1 MSQSGIPVLSGTRRR
16 SNSTSNAN
24 NPFNRDI
31 NRSFSTNS
39 ITNLN
44 KDNGHFVSQI
54 PSPFFSNSQPANDSQ
69 HAPYAFHNNN
79 NNNVNN
85 NAGTRRRR
93 NSVGSTISDIN
104 KSFLLSAQAEPRKKK
119 SKSIVST
126 TNPQYRRN
134 STIGSTMSNTVMKYN
149 DHNMRES
156 RRSLQSSYNL
166 SMINS
171 YDKNNISLLRKDL
184 RPLRDKNFQ
193 NAIQQEIL
201 DYLLKNKFEVQ
212 TNHPISLK
220 SLRQPTQKGFIII
233 FTWLYK
239 RLDPGYT
246 FQKSVESELYQ
257 ILKNLNY
264 PYIESINKSQ
274 ISAVGG
280 SSWYKFLGLLHWL
293 VKLNEKMDMI
303 SSDLDSTLLN
313 QPTQEL
319 IQMNQPVPDSLEQQD
334 KIKLK
339 YESMIESLVIEYTMD
354 AYKCFLN
361 SNDDFSVPMN
371 KFQVGFEKF
380 IKIIN
385 LDIKTLDNQNEVI
398 LKQYESILQKA
409 TKLRIAK
416 ERNTALQNDVKAFE
430 NYISV
435 MKEKSKLWPK
445 KLQNMKSDKEQR
457 QENIAEVEKEIKQL
471 SDQLNEKNISVEQI
485 ETKNKT
491 QEFLLQSLD
500 DISDK
505 SDRMISTL
513 QSKRIENK
521 NVAKNLL
528 NVLDI
533 YNQTLQSILKDRF
546 ILTGR
551 NSPKV
556 DDFKINIGDT
566 LQTLNDNIKL
576 NYNELFKNVSTDQ
589 SFSLKNY
596 ITEKLIKLIEDI
608 ENNCNNIQ
616 SDITDLNKEIES
628 FQKQVKMNS
637 EETKK
642 LRESA
647 LQVQSN
653 IFSLKQEYE
662 KSLSSQRSEI
672 DELSKRNLN
681 TNKIIDKKLDDAKQ
695 IIIDK
700 KHQLSEVENT
710 LILQKQDLQNKIFD
724 IVTYIVEFKLKIQ
737 DSLEENKKIISGEL
751 QKLNIQQ

>member
-1 MSQSGIPVLSGTRRR
+1 MSQSGIPILSETRQR
-16 SNSTSNAN
+16 SNSISNAN
-24 NPFNRDI
+24 NPFYKDI
-31 NRSFSTNS
+31 NRSFSSSS
-39 ITNLN
+39 ISGFN

-54 PSPFFSNSQPANDSQ
+54 PTPFFSNSQPINGS
-69 HAPYAFHNNN
+69 HHGPNVLHNNN
-79 NNNVNN
+79 DIGNDIV
-85 NAGTRRRR
+85 TRRRR
-93 NSVGSTISDIN
+93 NSVGSTVSDIN
-104 KSFLLSAQAEPRKKK
+104 RSFFLSDQEGPRRKK
-119 SKSIVST
+119 SKSIIST
-126 TNPQYRRN
+126 SNPQHRRN
-134 STIGSTMSNTVMKYN
+134 STIGSTMSNTIMQYN
-149 DHNMRES
+149 ENNMREN
-156 RRSLQSSYNL
+156 RRSLQPSYNV

-171 YDKNNISLLRKDL
+171 YDRTNNSLLRKDL

-212 TNHPISLK
+212 TTHPISLK
-220 SLRQPTQKGFIII
+220 SLRQPTQKGFIVI

-264 PYIESINKSQ
+264 PYLESINKSQ

-280 SSWYKFLGLLHWL
+280 SSWYRFLGLLHWL

-303 SSDLDSTLLN
+303 SNDLDFTLLS

-361 SNDDFSVPMN
+361 SNDDFSVPMS

-385 LDIKTLDNQNEVI
+385 LDIKILDNQNEVI

-416 ERNTALQNDVKAFE
+416 ERNTALLNDVKAFE

-445 KLQNMKSDKEQR
+445 KLQNMEADKEQR
-457 QENIAEVEKEIKQL
+457 QKNIAVVEKEIKEIL
-471 SDQLNEKNISVEQI
+471 DQLNEKNISVEQI
-485 ETKNKT
+485 ETKNRT

-505 SDRMISTL
+505 SDQMISTL

-533 YNQTLQSILKDRF
+533 YNQTLQSILNDRF
-546 ILTGR
+546 MLTGK

-556 DDFKINIGDT
+556 DDFKINIADT
-566 LQTLNDNIKL
+566 LQNLNDDVKL
-576 NYNELFKNVSTDQ
+576 DYFELFKNVSNDV

-608 ENNCNNIQ
+608 ENNCNMIQ
-616 SDITDLNKEIES
+616 SDNIELNKQIES
-628 FQKQVKMNS
+628 LQKQVKINS

-642 LRESA
+642 MRENA
-647 LQVQSN
+647 LQVQSS
-653 IFSLKQEYE
+653 IFALKQEYE

-672 DELSKRNLN
+672 DELNKRNLN
-681 TNKIIDKKLDDAKQ
+681 TNKIIDQKLNDAKQ
-695 IIIDK
+695 IIFDK
-700 KHQLSEVENT
+700 KQQLSEVESA
-710 LILQKQDLQNKIFD
+710 LILQKQELQNKIFD

-737 DSLEENKKIISGEL
+737 DSLEENKKIILEEL
-751 QKLNIQQ
+751 QKLNIKQ

>member
-1 MSQSGIPVLSGTRRR
+1 MSQSGIPILSETRQR
-16 SNSTSNAN
+16 SNSISNAN
-24 NPFNRDI
+24 NPFYKDI
-31 NRSFSTNS
+31 NRSFSSSS
-39 ITNLN
+39 ISGFN

-54 PSPFFSNSQPANDSQ
+54 PTPFFSNSQPINGS
-69 HAPYAFHNNN
+69 HHGPNVLHNNN
-79 NNNVNN
+79 DIGNDIV
-85 NAGTRRRR
+85 TRRRR
-93 NSVGSTISDIN
+93 NSVGSTVSDIN
-104 KSFLLSAQAEPRKKK
+104 RSFFLSDQEGPRRKK
-119 SKSIVST
+119 SKSIIST
-126 TNPQYRRN
+126 SNPQHRRN
-134 STIGSTMSNTVMKYN
+134 STIGSTMSNTIMQYN
-149 DHNMRES
+149 ENNMREN
-156 RRSLQSSYNL
+156 RRSLQPSYNV

-171 YDKNNISLLRKDL
+171 YDRTNNSLLRKDL

-212 TNHPISLK
+212 TTHPISLK
-220 SLRQPTQKGFIII
+220 SLRQPTQKGFIVI

-264 PYIESINKSQ
+264 PYLESINKSQ

-280 SSWYKFLGLLHWL
+280 SSWYRFLGLLHWL

-303 SSDLDSTLLN
+303 SNDLDFTLLS

-361 SNDDFSVPMN
+361 SNDDFSVPMS

-385 LDIKTLDNQNEVI
+385 LDIKILDNQNEVI

-416 ERNTALQNDVKAFE
+416 ERNTALLNDVKAFE

-445 KLQNMKSDKEQR
+445 KLQNMEADKEQR
-457 QENIAEVEKEIKQL
+457 QKNIAVVEKEIKEIL
-471 SDQLNEKNISVEQI
+471 DQLNEKNISVEQI
-485 ETKNKT
+485 ETKNRT

-505 SDRMISTL
+505 SDQMISTL
-513 QSKRIENK
+513 QSKRVENK

-533 YNQTLQSILKDRF
+533 YNQTLQSILNDRF
-546 ILTGR
+546 MLTGK

-556 DDFKINIGDT
+556 DDFKINIADT
-566 LQTLNDNIKL
+566 LQNLNDDVKL
-576 NYNELFKNVSTDQ
+576 DYFELFKNVSNDV

-608 ENNCNNIQ
+608 ENNCNMIQ
-616 SDITDLNKEIES
+616 SDNIELNKQIES
-628 FQKQVKMNS
+628 LQKQVKINS

-642 LRESA
+642 MRENA
-647 LQVQSN
+647 LQVQSS
-653 IFSLKQEYE
+653 IFALKQEYE

-681 TNKIIDKKLDDAKQ
+681 TNKIIDQKLNDAKQ
-695 IIIDK
+695 IIFDK
-700 KHQLSEVENT
+700 KQQLSEVESA
-710 LILQKQDLQNKIFD
+710 LILQKQELQNKIFD

-737 DSLEENKKIISGEL
+737 DSLEENKKIILEEL
-751 QKLNIQQ
+751 QKLNIKQ

>member
-1 MSQSGIPVLSGTRRR
+1 MSQSGIPILSETRQR
-16 SNSTSNAN
+16 SNSISNAN
-24 NPFNRDI
+24 NPFYKDI
-31 NRSFSTNS
+31 NRSFSSSS
-39 ITNLN
+39 ISGFN

-54 PSPFFSNSQPANDSQ
+54 PTPFFSNSQPINGS
-69 HAPYAFHNNN
+69 HHGPNVLHNNN
-79 NNNVNN
+79 DIGNDIV
-85 NAGTRRRR
+85 TRRRR
-93 NSVGSTISDIN
+93 NSVGSTVSDIN
-104 KSFLLSAQAEPRKKK
+104 RSFFLSDQEGPRRKK
-119 SKSIVST
+119 SKSIIST
-126 TNPQYRRN
+126 SNPQHRRN
-134 STIGSTMSNTVMKYN
+134 STIGSTMSNTIMQYN
-149 DHNMRES
+149 ENNMREN
-156 RRSLQSSYNL
+156 RRSLQPSYNV

-171 YDKNNISLLRKDL
+171 YDRTNNSLLRKDL

-212 TNHPISLK
+212 TTHPISLK
-220 SLRQPTQKGFIII
+220 SLRQPTQKGFIVI

-264 PYIESINKSQ
+264 PYLESINKSQ

-280 SSWYKFLGLLHWL
+280 SSWYRFLGLLHWL

-303 SSDLDSTLLN
+303 SNDLDFTLLS

-361 SNDDFSVPMN
+361 SNDDFSVPMS

-385 LDIKTLDNQNEVI
+385 LDIKILDNQNEVI

-416 ERNTALQNDVKAFE
+416 ERNTALLNDVKAFE

-445 KLQNMKSDKEQR
+445 KLQNMEADKEQR
-457 QENIAEVEKEIKQL
+457 QKNIAVVEKEIKEIL
-471 SDQLNEKNISVEQI
+471 DQLNEKNISVEQI
-485 ETKNKT
+485 ETKNRT

-505 SDRMISTL
+505 SDQMISTL
-513 QSKRIENK
+513 QSKRVENK

-533 YNQTLQSILKDRF
+533 YNQTLQSILNDRF
-546 ILTGR
+546 RLTGK

-556 DDFKINIGDT
+556 DDFKINIADT
-566 LQTLNDNIKL
+566 LQNLNDDVKL
-576 NYNELFKNVSTDQ
+576 DYFELFKNVSNDV

-608 ENNCNNIQ
+608 ENNCNMIQ
-616 SDITDLNKEIES
+616 SDNIELNKQIES
-628 FQKQVKMNS
+628 LQKQVKINS

-642 LRESA
+642 MRENA
-647 LQVQSN
+647 LQVQSS
-653 IFSLKQEYE
+653 IFALKQEYE

-681 TNKIIDKKLDDAKQ
+681 TNKIIDQKLNDAKQ
-695 IIIDK
+695 IIFDK
-700 KHQLSEVENT
+700 KQQLSEVESA
-710 LILQKQDLQNKIFD
+710 LILQKQELQNKIFD

-737 DSLEENKKIISGEL
+737 DSLEENKKIILEEL
-751 QKLNIQQ
+751 QKLNIKQ

>member
-1 MSQSGIPVLSGTRRR
+1 MSQSAIPVLSGTRKRG
-16 SNSTSNAN
+16 NSITDAN
-24 NPFNRDI
+24 NPFYKGMHK
-31 NRSFSTNS
+31 SVSTSS
-39 ITNLN
+39 ISGLN

-54 PSPFFSNSQPANDSQ
+54 PTPHFSNSQPTNNS
-69 HAPYAFHNNN
+69 HHRSTSLNNN
-79 NNNVNN
+79 NNGTDNDDV
-85 NAGTRRRR
+85 GTRQRR
-93 NSVGSTISDIN
+93 NSVGSTLSDIN
-104 KSFLLSAQAEPRKKK
+104 RSFFLSDIEEPRRKK
-119 SKSIVST
+119 SKSSIGT
-126 TNPQYRRN
+126 TNAQHRRN
-134 STIGSTMSNTVMKYN
+134 STIGSTISNTPMQYN
-149 DHNMRES
+149 EINRRES
-156 RRSLQSSYNL
+156 RRSLQPSYDV
-166 SMINS
+166 STINS
-171 YDKNNISLLRKDL
+171 YNRNNSSLIRKDL

-201 DYLLKNKFEVQ
+201 DYLLKNKFELQ

-220 SLRQPTQKGFIII
+220 SLRQPTQKGFIIV

-239 RLDPGYT
+239 RLDPCYT

-264 PYIESINKSQ
+264 PYLETINKSQ

-280 SSWYKFLGLLHWL
+280 SSWYRFLGLLHWL
-293 VKLNEKMDMI
+293 VKLNEKVDKI
-303 SSDLDSTLLN
+303 SSDLDSTLLS

-361 SNDDFSVPMN
+361 SNDDFSVPMH
-371 KFQVGFEKF
+371 KFQIGFEKF

-385 LDIKTLDNQNEVI
+385 LDIKILDDQNEVI

-409 TKLRIAK
+409 TKLRMAK

-445 KLQNMKSDKEQR
+445 KLENMKSDKEQR
-457 QENIAEVEKEIKQL
+457 QKDINEVEKEIKDIL
-471 SDQLNEKNISVEQI
+471 DQLNEKNVSVEQI

-500 DISDK
+500 DVSDK
-505 SDRMISTL
+505 SDQMISTL

-521 NVAKNLL
+521 SVAKNLL
-528 NVLDI
+528 NVLNI
-533 YNQTLQSILKDRF
+533 YNQTLQSILSERF
-546 ILTGR
+546 MLTGR
-551 NSPKV
+551 NSPNV
-556 DDFKINIGDT
+556 EDFKIDIGDT
-566 LQTLNDNIKL
+566 LQTLNDDVKL
-576 NYNELFKNVSTDQ
+576 NYSKLFNNMGEDE

-608 ENNCNNIQ
+608 ENNCNIIQ
-616 SDITDLNKEIES
+616 SEIIELTKQIES
-628 FQKQVKMNS
+628 LQSQVKINS
-637 EETKK
+637 DETKK
-642 LRESA
+642 MREKA

-662 KSLSSQRSEI
+662 KSLSSQRSQI
-672 DELSKRNLN
+672 DELSQRNLN
-681 TNKIIDKKLDDAKQ
+681 TNKIIDQKLDDAKQ
-695 IIIDK
+695 IIVDK
-700 KHQLSEVENT
+700 KRQLAEVENA
-710 LILQKQDLQNKIFD
+710 LVLQKQELQNRIFD

-737 DSLEENKKIISGEL
+737 DSLEDNKKIVLEEL
-751 QKLNIQQ
+751 QKLSIK

>member
-1 MSQSGIPVLSGTRRR
+1 MSQSGIPILSETRQR
-16 SNSTSNAN
+16 SNSISNAN
-24 NPFNRDI
+24 NPFYKDI
-31 NRSFSTNS
+31 NRSFSSSS
-39 ITNLN
+39 ISGFN

-54 PSPFFSNSQPANDSQ
+54 PTPFFSNSQPINGS
-69 HAPYAFHNNN
+69 HHGPNVLHNNN
-79 NNNVNN
+79 DIGNDIV
-85 NAGTRRRR
+85 TRRRR
-93 NSVGSTISDIN
+93 NSVGSTVSDIN
-104 KSFLLSAQAEPRKKK
+104 RSFFLSDQEGPRRKK
-119 SKSIVST
+119 SKSIIST
-126 TNPQYRRN
+126 SNPQHRRN
-134 STIGSTMSNTVMKYN
+134 STIGSTMSNTIMQYN
-149 DHNMRES
+149 ENNMREN
-156 RRSLQSSYNL
+156 RRSLQPSYNV

-171 YDKNNISLLRKDL
+171 YDRTNNSLLRKDL

-212 TNHPISLK
+212 TTHPISLK
-220 SLRQPTQKGFIII
+220 SLRQPTQKGFIVI

-264 PYIESINKSQ
+264 PYLESINKSQ

-280 SSWYKFLGLLHWL
+280 SSWYRFLGLLHWL

-303 SSDLDSTLLN
+303 SNDLDFTLLS

-361 SNDDFSVPMN
+361 SNDDFSVPMS

-385 LDIKTLDNQNEVI
+385 LDIKILDNQNEVI

-416 ERNTALQNDVKAFE
+416 ERNTALLNDVKAFE

-445 KLQNMKSDKEQR
+445 KLQNMEADKEQR
-457 QENIAEVEKEIKQL
+457 QKNIAVVEKEIKEIL
-471 SDQLNEKNISVEQI
+471 DQLNEKNISVEQI
-485 ETKNKT
+485 ETKNRT

-505 SDRMISTL
+505 SDQMISTL

-533 YNQTLQSILKDRF
+533 YNQTLQSILNDRF
-546 ILTGR
+546 MLTGK

-556 DDFKINIGDT
+556 DDFKINIADT
-566 LQTLNDNIKL
+566 LQNLNDDVKL
-576 NYNELFKNVSTDQ
+576 DYFELFKNVSNDV

-608 ENNCNNIQ
+608 ENNCNMIQ
-616 SDITDLNKEIES
+616 SDNIELNKQIES
-628 FQKQVKMNS
+628 LQKQVKINS

-642 LRESA
+642 MRENA
-647 LQVQSN
+647 LQVQSS
-653 IFSLKQEYE
+653 IFALKQEYE

-681 TNKIIDKKLDDAKQ
+681 TNKIIDQKLNDAKQ
-695 IIIDK
+695 IIFDK
-700 KHQLSEVENT
+700 KQQLSEVESA
-710 LILQKQDLQNKIFD
+710 LILQKQELQNKIFD

-737 DSLEENKKIISGEL
+737 DSLEENKKIILEEL
-751 QKLNIQQ
+751 QKLNIKQ